1 MQCGGDVR
9 IIGVMSSAKHVSSS
23 SPVAPGIDRLS
34 ALLDR
39 FRVHA
44 HLFFSGSLC
53 GVTAFDAQPGR
64 AFLHVLRAG
73 TLEVSHPQ
81 RLHGLPRRLR
91 VSEPTIL
98 FYPRAVSHRFHNP
111 PRDGSDFSCATLDFE
126 GGERNPLV
134 AALPPL
140 IALPL
145 REAAGL
151 QATLDVLFAET
162 DQVRCGSRLLADRL
176 FEVVLIQLL
185 RWLLDHPTRVGIHS
199 GLIPGLAEP
208 HLARALVAV
217 HADPAAAWTLPRLA
231 ETAALSRTT
240 FAARFRQTVGA
251 TPMDYVTD
259 WRITLACAGLREGRA
274 IKVLAG
280 ELGYGSAAALSKA
293 FKQRL
298 GVAPRAWPAHEAHA

>member
-1 MQCGGDVR
+1 
-9 IIGVMSSAKHVSSS
+9 MSSVKHVPSSK
-23 SPVAPGIDRLS
+23 PAAPGIDRLS
-34 ALLDR
+34 ALLSR
-39 FRVHA
+39 FRVRT

-53 GVTAFDAQPGR
+53 GLTPFEAQPGR

-81 RLHGLPRRLR
+81 RLQGLPRRLR
-91 VSEPTIL
+91 VSEPMLL
-98 FYPRAVSHRFHNP
+98 FYPRAVTHRFHNP
-111 PRDGSDFSCATLDFE
+111 PREGSAFSCATLDFE
-126 GGERNPLV
+126 GGAHNPLV

-145 REAAGL
+145 READGL

-162 DQVRCGSRLLADRL
+162 DRVRCGSRLLADRL

-185 RWLLDHPTRVGIHS
+185 RWLLDHPAQAGIRS
-199 GLIPGLAEP
+199 GLILGLADP

-217 HADPAAAWTLPRLA
+217 HAEPGAAWTLPRLA
-231 ETAALSRTT
+231 EAAALSRTT
-240 FAARFRQTVGA
+240 FAARFRQTVGT
-251 TPMDYVTD
+251 TPMDYVAD

-274 IKVLAG
+274 VKALAA

-293 FKQRL
+293 FKQRQ
-298 GVAPRAWPAHEAHA
+298 GVAPRAWPAREAPA